1 MGAICCEI
9 IHMISKSE
17 QVHNTSVISKHRYN
31 SQICQAMAF
40 FFHFL
45 SLPEKP
51 MRFSAKDVPILSKT
65 MLRKPKGCLP
75 LLPHPYSL
83 VGPLTL
89 KCKRRVYLKG
99 KFFEKDKII
108 GKFYGDSC
116 ITVFFMTTCQLF
128 DGCYWFFLRCLN
140 PFFLV
145 KESQSWVFIESL
157 MLM

>member
-1 MGAICCEI
+1 
-9 IHMISKSE
+9 
-17 QVHNTSVISKHRYN
+17 
-31 SQICQAMAF
+31 
-40 FFHFL
+40 
-45 SLPEKP
+45 

-128 DGCYWFFLRCLN
+128 DGCYRFFVRCLN
-140 PFFLV
+140 PFFFLV
-145 KESQSWVFIESL
+145 KESQSCVLFIESL
-157 MLM
+157 MLMQITARFSSVNHCVFTYRHLSFCQGSQCFCTTLLRVSL